1 MYHFLLYLLIQ
12 IITMSILSDNIRFL
26 RNQKEISQQ
35 KIADSLLITRVR
47 YAKYEDGTSEPP
59 IEILLRISRFFSI
72 SIDLLVSVDIRKYPL
87 EEMLRLP
94 DNRILLPVTVDA
106 SGNNQIEIIPQKASM
121 GYLNG
126 YSDPEYIESLQ
137 TISLPFLR
145 NGKFR
150 AFPADG
156 DSMPPYKDGTY
167 IVGKYVEDLS
177 ELKTDKT
184 YVFITVNEGIT
195 YKRFLFHEGNF
206 ICVKA
211 DNSFYEPFKIPLT
224 EIKEIW
230 EFACSIS
237 TQEYEP
243 EEFSQQNIHSLFTE
257 IKTDLKNI
265 NDKIGYKKF

>member
-1 MYHFLLYLLIQ
+1 
-12 IITMSILSDNIRFL
+12 MSKLSDNIKFL
-26 RNQKEISQQ
+26 RARQEISQQ
-35 KIADSLLITRVR
+35 KIADALVITRVR

-59 IEILLRISRFFSI
+59 IEILLRLSKYFGV

-87 EEMLRLP
+87 EDMLKLP
-94 DNRILLPVTVDA
+94 DNRILVPITVDA

-126 YSDPEYIESLQ
+126 YGDPEYIESLQ

-145 NGKFR
+145 NGKYR
-150 AFPADG
+150 AFPAQG

-167 IVGKYVEDLS
+167 IVGKYIEDLS

-184 YVFITVNEGIT
+184 YIFITANDGIS
-195 YKRFLFHEGNF
+195 YKRFQFHEANG
-206 ICVKA
+206 ICVKS
-211 DNSFYEPFKIPLT
+211 DNNFYEPYKIPLT

-243 EEFSQQNIHSLFTE
+243 EEFSQQNIQNLIGE
-257 IKTDLKNI
+257 LKDDIKKI
-265 NDKIGYKKF
+265 NSRMT

>member
-1 MYHFLLYLLIQ
+1 
-12 IITMSILSDNIRFL
+12 MSILSDNIRFL
-26 RNQKEISQQ
+26 RNRQELSQQ
-35 KIADSLLITRVR
+35 KLADQLLITRVR

-59 IEILLRISRFFSI
+59 IEILLRISKYFSI
-72 SIDLLVSVDIRKYPL
+72 SVDLLISVDIRKYPL
-87 EEMLRLP
+87 EEMLNLP
-94 DNRILLPVTVDA
+94 DNRILVPITVDS
-106 SGNNQIEIIPQKASM
+106 SGNNQIEIISQKASM

-156 DSMPPYKDGTY
+156 DSMPPFKNGTF
-167 IVGKYVEDLS
+167 IVGKYVENLAD
-177 ELKTDKT
+177 LKTDKT
-184 YVFITVNEGIT
+184 YVFITTNDGIT
-195 YKRFLFHEGNF
+195 YKRFQFHEGNS

-211 DNSFYEPFKIPLT
+211 DNSFYEPYKIPLT

-230 EFACSIS
+230 EFACSIT

-243 EEFSQQNIHSLFTE
+243 DEFTGQNVKDLFLE
-257 IKTDLKNI
+257 LKSDLKEI
-265 NDKIGYKKF
+265 EKKLK

>member
-1 MYHFLLYLLIQ
+1 
-12 IITMSILSDNIRFL
+12 MSILSDNIRFL
-26 RNQKEISQQ
+26 RNRQEFSQQ
-35 KIADSLLITRVR
+35 KLADSLLITRVR

-59 IEILLRISRFFSI
+59 IELLLRISKYFRI

-87 EEMLRLP
+87 EEMLNLP
-94 DNRILLPVTVDA
+94 DNRILIPITID
-106 SGNNQIEIIPQKASM
+106 SYGNNQIEIIPQKASM

-167 IVGKYVEDLS
+167 IVGKYVENIGEMKS
-177 ELKTDKT
+177 DKT
-184 YVFITVNEGIT
+184 YVFITTNDGII
-195 YKRFLFHEGNF
+195 YKRFQFHEGDSL
-206 ICVKA
+206 CVKS
-211 DNSFYEPFKIPLT
+211 DNDFYEPLKIPLT
-224 EIKEIW
+224 EVREIW

-237 TQEYEP
+237 TQEFDAG
-243 EEFSQQNIHSLFTE
+243 EFSGQNVKDLFLE
-257 IKTDLKNI
+257 IKEDIKKLDSKVFKKRN
-265 NDKIGYKKF
+265 KIIK

>member
-1 MYHFLLYLLIQ
+1 
-12 IITMSILSDNIRFL
+12 MSKLSDNIKFL
-26 RNQKEISQQ
+26 RARQEISQQ
-35 KIADSLLITRVR
+35 KIADALFITRVR

-59 IEILLRISRFFSI
+59 IEILLRLSKYFGV

-87 EEMLRLP
+87 EDMLKLP
-94 DNRILLPVTVDA
+94 DNRILVPITVDA

-126 YSDPEYIESLQ
+126 YGDPEYIESLQ

-145 NGKFR
+145 NGKYR
-150 AFPADG
+150 AFPAQG

-167 IVGKYVEDLS
+167 IVGKYIEDLS

-184 YVFITVNEGIT
+184 YIFITANDGIS
-195 YKRFLFHEGNF
+195 YKRFQFHEANG
-206 ICVKA
+206 ICVKS
-211 DNSFYEPFKIPLT
+211 DNNFYEPYKIPLT

-243 EEFSQQNIHSLFTE
+243 EEFSQQNIQNLIGE
-257 IKTDLKNI
+257 LKDDIKKI
-265 NDKIGYKKF
+265 NSRMT

>member
-1 MYHFLLYLLIQ
+1 
-12 IITMSILSDNIRFL
+12 MSYLSDNIRFL
-26 RNQKEISQQ
+26 RTKKEYSQQ
-35 KIADSLLITRVR
+35 RTAEELLITRVR

-59 IEILLRISRFFSI
+59 IELLLRISKYFGI
-72 SIDLLVSVDIRKYPL
+72 GIDLLVSVDIRKYPV
-87 EEMLRLP
+87 EDMIKHP
-94 DNRILLPVTVDA
+94 DNRVLIPITVD
-106 SGNNQIEIIPQKASM
+106 SLGNNQIEIIPQKASM

-150 AFPADG
+150 AFPANG

-167 IVGKYVEDLS
+167 IVGKYIENLS
-177 ELKTDKT
+177 DLKTDKT
-184 YVFITVNEGIT
+184 YIFITINDGIT
-195 YKRFLFHEGNF
+195 YKRFQFHEADA

-211 DNSFYEPFKIPLT
+211 DNSFYEPYKIPLT

-243 EEFSQQNIHSLFTE
+243 DEFSSQNIHNLFIE
-257 IKTDLKNI
+257 IKKDIKMI
-265 NDKIGYKKF
+265 NSKITK